1 MLEIKNIVTEVKDTF
16 DGQIS
21 RLAIAEERILE
32 LEDLSIETDKTKK
45 QRKKDK
51 KQTNKKTKNRI
62 SKDYETSTK
71 V

>member
-21 RLAIAEERILE
+21 RLAIAEERILK

-51 KQTNKKTKNRI
+51 KQTNKQTKM
-62 SKDYETSTK
+62 Y
-71 V
+71 VFPL